1 MRVDLSAPIEDV
13 IPGHRGAVLAALVRL
28 RQPITGRQLAAQAAV
43 PPATA
48 RRIIDDLAEAGLV
61 DLQPIG
67 RAIGVTLN
75 RRHLA
80 VPALEQLVA
89 MRAGL
94 IERLRTAIG
103 KWAEPA
109 AAGWLFGS
117 AARGDGDRRSDVDV
131 VVVARRKASPL
142 WDEQI
147 GALARLVSDITGNT
161 AQVID
166 YTSARFRELVR
177 VANPLV
183 RSLRVEGIELVD
195 GSASLLGRPR

>member
-1 MRVDLSAPIEDV
+1 MDLSAPIADV

-28 RQPITGRQLAAQAAV
+28 RKPVTGRELAAQAAV
-43 PPATA
+43 PSATA
-48 RRIIDDLAEAGLV
+48 RRIIDDLAAAGLV
-61 DLQPIG
+61 HLQPTG

-89 MRAGL
+89 LRAGL
-94 IERLRTAIG
+94 IERLRAAISE
-103 KWAEPA
+103 WSEPA

-117 AARGDGDRRSDVDV
+117 AARGDGDRRSDVDI
-131 VVVARRKASPL
+131 VVVARRKPSPV

-147 GALARLVSDITGNT
+147 GALDRLVSDITGNT

-166 YTSARFRELVR
+166 YTSARFRELVKSG
-177 VANPLV
+177 NPLV
-183 RSLRVEGIELVD
+183 RSLRVEGIELAD
-195 GSASLLGRPR
+195 GSTAVLGRTR

>member
-1 MRVDLSAPIEDV
+1 VDLSAPIADV

-28 RQPITGRQLAAQAAV
+28 RKPVTGRELAAQAAV
-43 PPATA
+43 PSATA
-48 RRIIDDLAEAGLV
+48 RRIIDDLAAAGLV
-61 DLQPIG
+61 HLQPTG

-89 MRAGL
+89 LRAGL
-94 IERLRTAIG
+94 IERLRAAISE
-103 KWAEPA
+103 WSEPA

-117 AARGDGDRRSDVDV
+117 AARGDGDRRSDVDI
-131 VVVARRKASPL
+131 VVVARRKPSSV

-147 GALARLVSDITGNT
+147 GALDRLVSDITGNT

-166 YTSARFRELVR
+166 YTSARFRELVKSG
-177 VANPLV
+177 NPLV
-183 RSLRVEGIELVD
+183 RSLRVEGIELAD
-195 GSASLLGRPR
+195 GSTAVLGRTR